1 MAAPGGGRS
10 RPTLLILVAAA
21 LTLLTMQ
28 YRGVEPLAAFQ
39 RGVRDVVE
47 PLRSATDRISAPFR
61 SAWNGLL
68 DYDELVAENERL
80 ADELARQ
87 RGRRLTAEADAE
99 LLDRLLGEVG
109 IDVAGGRSVVVR
121 ILGTPPGNFATH
133 TIEVDKGSDDGL
145 AEGMP
150 VVTAAGLVGRLET
163 VDRSRSTVRLATH
176 PEFRVGVRLVGS
188 QDEGLARGGGQTGF
202 LVVDAGIGL
211 DAKVEAGE
219 VVVTSG
225 GRSLFPAD
233 VPVGRVL
240 DPDEDADYERTV
252 VVEPI
257 ASLENLSFLNVLLIV
272 DEPTSADPSGLRGG

>member
-150 VVTAAGLVGRLET
+150 VVTAAG
-163 VDRSRSTVRLATH
+163 
-176 PEFRVGVRLVGS
+176 
-188 QDEGLARGGGQTGF
+188 
-202 LVVDAGIGL
+202 
-211 DAKVEAGE
+211 
-219 VVVTSG
+219 
-225 GRSLFPAD
+225 
-233 VPVGRVL
+233 
-240 DPDEDADYERTV
+240 
-252 VVEPI
+252 
-257 ASLENLSFLNVLLIV
+257 
-272 DEPTSADPSGLRGG
+272 

>member
-1 MAAPGGGRS
+1 
-10 RPTLLILVAAA
+10 VAAA

-80 ADELARQ
+80 ANELARQ

-188 QDEGLARGGGQTGF
+188 QDEGLARGGGQNGF

>member
-1 MAAPGGGRS
+1 
-10 RPTLLILVAAA
+10 
-21 LTLLTMQ
+21 MQ

-80 ADELARQ
+80 ANELARQ